1 MAKITRIIFSLP
13 LLMIAIVV
21 MYWLLDTLVESY
33 WPNMARFWFGVI
45 QSFLQVA
52 LVFLWVIIFV
62 GWKK

>member
-1 MAKITRIIFSLP
+1 
-13 LLMIAIVV
+13 MIAIVV